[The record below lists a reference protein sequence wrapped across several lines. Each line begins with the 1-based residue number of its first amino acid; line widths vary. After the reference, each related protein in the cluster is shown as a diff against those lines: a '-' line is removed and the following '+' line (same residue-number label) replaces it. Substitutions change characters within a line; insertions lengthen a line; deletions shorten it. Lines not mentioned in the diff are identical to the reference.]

1 MVEIQ
6 VGKKNEAMHLQLAQA
21 KSLRVTEKNILD
33 LLVTIVTTL
42 QSYKKQN
49 ITEHQ
54 VNENG
59 K

>member
-1 MVEIQ
+1 VAVSNNRNAHNERNTIQ
-6 VGKKNEAMHLQLAQA
+6 
-21 KSLRVTEKNILD
+21 SSTEWK
-33 LLVTIVTTL
+33 LL
-42 QSYKKQN
+42 YKKQN

>member
-1 MVEIQ
+1 
-6 VGKKNEAMHLQLAQA
+6 MHLQLAQA